1 MRWVLLVVTL
11 IFVALAADSW
21 RLSRPRRSMP
31 LVLEEPH
38 VATQLQHLSLA
49 EQLEFKRR
57 TRRRL
62 GNLSAS
68 VCVFAVLALGAGTCA
83 LLSFVGLW

>member
-11 IFVALAADSW
+11 VFAALAADSW
-21 RLSRPRRSMP
+21 RLSRPRRPMP
-31 LVLEEPH
+31 LLLEEPH
-38 VATQLQHLSLA
+38 IATTLRHLSLA
-49 EQLEFKRR
+49 EQLELKRG
-57 TRRRL
+57 TRSRP

-68 VCVFAVLALGAGTCA
+68 AYVFAVLALGAGTGA